1 MSTSIQNSSHPAL
14 SGADG
19 LATSMSDI
27 VLLIGRIFIGWIFVR
42 SGYGKLFDIPAYAA
56 TFPARG
62 LPTFLAYI
70 AVPSEFFGGLALMFG
85 LRNSVRRAC
94 DDRIHAGGHVQ
105 LAPLLGFH
113 RRSRT
118 TRSGLKFLQKHG
130 HPWRHLLSVRL
141 RCRPIQSRR
150 LAAQTA
156 LGMAARS

>member
-62 LPTFLAYI
+62 LPTFLAYCC
-70 AVPSEFFGGLALMFG
+70 AVRIFGGLALMFG
-85 LRNSVRRAC
+85 LATGTPRWNDLSAGGYVELHRYRDFTDAAARRAQ
-94 DDRIHAGGHVQ
+94 DSNFYKNMAILGGI
-105 LAPLLGFH
+105 F
-113 RRSRT
+113 
-118 TRSGLKFLQKHG
+118 FLFG
-130 HPWRHLLSVRL
+130 RPPISLDARL
-141 RCRPIQSRR
+141 RERR
-150 LAAQTA
+150 
-156 LGMAARS
+156 